1 MTITVTNNFPENASM
16 ATIDSLK
23 LRGDLTALKDA
34 LPLFK
39 LVRQDQDIAI
49 LEEIAQRFKCFK
61 DVIVL
66 GTGGSSL
73 GGRAL
78 CDLADG
84 PETILHFY
92 DNIDPHTFKRL
103 FKKIDLK
110 TTGVIVISKSGSTA
124 ETLMQKMVC
133 LQQWQAQSLPIKDHF
148 LVITEPTEN
157 AMRVLAQSYDIPTL
171 NHPTDIGGRFAVFTL
186 VGLLP
191 AVIAGLNVF
200 QFRKGALDCLTALDN
215 SLIDHPAVQGAFHQ
229 QALLNQG
236 KTISVLMPY
245 VDRLNTFALWY
256 RQLWAESLGKNGQ
269 GTTPIAAL
277 GTVDQHSQLQLFL
290 DGPKDKFFTVLTT
303 NHNDPE
309 FTITTPLD
317 HSNISLFNQKTM
329 GQLMIAEQQATMDTL
344 KNNGCPLRHIHLDEV
359 NEYTMGHIMMHYV
372 LETLAMSSLLDVNA
386 FDQPAVEEGKILTR
400 QYLKAA

>member
-1 MTITVTNNFPENASM
+1 MTITITNTFQENTSL

-23 LRGDLTALKDA
+23 LRSDLITLKDT

-39 LVRQDQDIAI
+39 LVRQEQDIAG
-49 LEEIAQRFKCFK
+49 LEEIAQRFKRFK
-61 DVIVL
+61 NVIVL

-78 CDLADG
+78 CDLADD
-84 PETILHFY
+84 PETTVHFY

-110 TTGVIVISKSGSTA
+110 ATGVIVISKSGSTA

-133 LQQWQAQSLPIKDHF
+133 LQQWEAQSLPIKDHF
-148 LVITEPTEN
+148 LVITESADN
-157 AMRVLAQSYDIPTL
+157 AMRTLAQSYGIQTL
-171 NHPTDIGGRFAVFTL
+171 DHPTDIGGRFAVFTL

-191 AVIAGLNVF
+191 ALISGLNAS
-200 QFRKGALDCLTALDN
+200 QFRKGALDCLTSLDTALME
-215 SLIDHPAVQGAFHQ
+215 HPAVQGAFHQ
-229 QALLNQG
+229 QILLNQG

-245 VDRLNTFALWY
+245 IDRLNTFALWY
-256 RQLWAESLGKNGQ
+256 RQLWAESLGKNGK

-290 DGPKDKFFTVLTT
+290 DGPKDKFFTIITT
-303 NHNDPE
+303 THTDPE
-309 FTITTPLD
+309 FTITTNLD

-329 GQLMIAEQQATMDTL
+329 GQLMVAEQQASIDTL

-359 NEYTMGHIMMHYV
+359 SEYTMGYMMIHYV
-372 LETLAMSSLLDVNA
+372 LETLAMASLLDVNP